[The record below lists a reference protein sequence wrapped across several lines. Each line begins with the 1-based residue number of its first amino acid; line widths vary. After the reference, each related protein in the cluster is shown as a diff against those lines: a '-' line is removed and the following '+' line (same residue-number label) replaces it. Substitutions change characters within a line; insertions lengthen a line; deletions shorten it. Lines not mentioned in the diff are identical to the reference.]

1 MSVFIRGAVS
11 LRVFFCEEFGYCRLG
26 IPVGYTS
33 ELKCDC
39 KTSFKVSSLSPDRR
53 IVLTSLYKLTSL
65 STHILSW
72 VTHNK

>member
-11 LRVFFCEEFGYCRLG
+11 LRVLFCEEFGYC
-26 IPVGYTS
+26 YTS

-53 IVLTSLYKLTSL
+53 IVLTSLYTD
-65 STHILSW
+65 
-72 VTHNK
+72 